1 MTRCHLMVGLTS
13 VCQESSQR
21 RYQFT
26 IFRYSVRRVAQ
37 ATATRGLIEEVNRI
51 TVSGERVF
59 LVI

>member
-37 ATATRGLIEEVNRI
+37 RTWGLIEEVNRI

>member
-26 IFRYSVRRVAQ
+26 IFRYSMRRVAQ
-37 ATATRGLIEEVNRI
+37 RTGLKEEVNRI
-51 TVSGERVF
+51 TVSGERVL